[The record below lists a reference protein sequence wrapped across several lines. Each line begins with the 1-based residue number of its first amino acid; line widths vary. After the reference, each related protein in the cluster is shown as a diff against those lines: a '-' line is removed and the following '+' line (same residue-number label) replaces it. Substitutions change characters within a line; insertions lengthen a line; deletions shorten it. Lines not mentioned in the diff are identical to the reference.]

1 MDRLGLTVA
10 KLAAA
15 KTMPGFAMPR
25 PKGDRLKDLTGFGS
39 NPGTLRARTY
49 VPPNLPA
56 NAALV
61 VVMHGCTQT
70 AADYDIC
77 SGWSSLA
84 DTHGF
89 ALLFPEQQRSN
100 NANLC
105 FNWFSLAD
113 ARRGGGEALSIKQMV
128 DAFVLAHDLDRT
140 RIFAT
145 GLSAGGAMTS
155 VMLATYPELFASGAI
170 IAGLPYGNANSV
182 GDAFARMRGR
192 GYGSDTQLS
201 TLVTNASE
209 QQGPWPRIS
218 VWHGSAD
225 TTVDPSNA
233 RRIVDQW
240 RTVHALGT
248 TTPDHDMVDGY
259 AREIWR
265 DAAGQ
270 VLIESYAI
278 TGMAHGVPLAVSGPD
293 ACGVPGP
300 FMLDVG
306 ISSTRHIAR
315 FFGLATSHDASH
327 AGEAPIFEP
336 TPKGRLQ
343 PLPLEPVIDIHAP
356 PGPPSASG
364 IQTIIENALRS
375 AGLMK

>member
-1 MDRLGLTVA
+1 MDRLGATVA

-15 KTMPGFAMPR
+15 RTIPGLAMPG

-49 VPPNLPA
+49 IPSNLPA
-56 NAALV
+56 SAPLV
-61 VVMHGCTQT
+61 VVLHGCTQT
-70 AADYDIC
+70 AAGYDIC
-77 SGWSSLA
+77 SGWSTFA

-89 ALLFPEQQRSN
+89 ALLYPEQQRSN

-128 DAFVLAHDLDRT
+128 DALVLAQGLDRT
-140 RIFAT
+140 RVFVT

-155 VMLATYPELFASGAI
+155 IMLATYPETFAAGAI

-209 QQGPWPRIS
+209 HKGPWPRVS
-218 VWHGSAD
+218 VWHGTAD

-233 RRIVDQW
+233 GRIVDQW
-240 RTVHALGT
+240 RAVHNLGAT
-248 TTPDHDMVDGY
+248 LPEHDRVDGFPR
-259 AREIWR
+259 AMWR
-265 DAAGQ
+265 DTAGQ
-270 VLIESYAI
+270 PLIESYTI
-278 TGMAHGVPLAVSGPD
+278 TAMAHGTPLDGSGPH
-293 ACGVPGP
+293 ACGEPGP
-300 FMLDVG
+300 FMLNVG
-306 ISSTRHIAR
+306 ISSTRHIAH
-315 FFGLATSHDASH
+315 FFGLAKPRDPFAS
-327 AGEAPIFEP
+327 GEAQMAKAPLKTRIRALPP
-336 TPKGRLQ
+336 TAATT
-343 PLPLEPVIDIHAP
+343 EA
-356 PGPPSASG
+356 PSASSPASN

-375 AGLMK
+375 AGVMK